1 MISNQKTTKK
11 GRNVVC
17 NNSRGRP
24 RTREAY
30 SIPSLLVLPSHSG
43 LKNKKTKTKNS
54 LKEGTHCCLSL
65 SENENNNKSPEK
77 GNFILFLVHCVS
89 QFQLLC
95 EMAFTQA
102 RLDPICD

>member
-30 SIPSLLVLPSHSG
+30 SVPSLLVLPSHSE
-43 LKNKKTKTKNS
+43 LKNKNKNPNSTSERNTLLFIS
-54 LKEGTHCCLSL
+54 L
-65 SENENNNKSPEK
+65 
-77 GNFILFLVHCVS
+77 
-89 QFQLLC
+89 
-95 EMAFTQA
+95 
-102 RLDPICD
+102 RR

>member
-43 LKNKKTKTKNS
+43 LKTKNQKTQ

-65 SENENNNKSPEK
+65 SEDENTKKIPQK
-77 GNFILFLVHCVS
+77 
-89 QFQLLC
+89 
-95 EMAFTQA
+95 
-102 RLDPICD
+102 R

>member
-30 SIPSLLVLPSHSG
+30 SVPSLLVLPSHSG
-43 LKNKKTKTKNS
+43 LKNKTKKIQ
-54 LKEGTHCCLSL
+54 LKERTHCCLSV
-65 SENENNNKSPEK
+65 SEDENNKK
-77 GNFILFLVHCVS
+77 IR
-89 QFQLLC
+89 QK
-95 EMAFTQA
+95 
-102 RLDPICD
+102 R

>member
-30 SIPSLLVLPSHSG
+30 SVPSLLVSTITQQVHQLARA
-43 LKNKKTKTKNS
+43 KFK
-54 LKEGTHCCLSL
+54 
-65 SENENNNKSPEK
+65 SEMDDMHRWISSIP
-77 GNFILFLVHCVS
+77 
-89 QFQLLC
+89 
-95 EMAFTQA
+95 
-102 RLDPICD
+102 